1 MLVVQ
6 DILDH
11 QFKDLDQ
18 KALVGLISIIHNH
31 LGLGNYWVVDNLCR
45 DLNPKAEVL
54 VLVSVLRSS
63 YLYRN
68 TLSYWPVLLKRVK
81 DRLDQE
87 KANTSEILQG
97 LI

>member
-1 MLVVQ
+1 MHVVQ

-18 KALVGLISIIHNH
+18 KELVGLISIIHNH
-31 LGLGNYWVVDNLCR
+31 LALGNYWVVDNLCR
-45 DLNPKAEVL
+45 DLNPKAEIL

-63 YLYRN
+63 YVYRN
-68 TLSYWPVLLKRVK
+68 TLSNWSVLLKRVK

-87 KANTSEILQG
+87 QAKTSEILEG